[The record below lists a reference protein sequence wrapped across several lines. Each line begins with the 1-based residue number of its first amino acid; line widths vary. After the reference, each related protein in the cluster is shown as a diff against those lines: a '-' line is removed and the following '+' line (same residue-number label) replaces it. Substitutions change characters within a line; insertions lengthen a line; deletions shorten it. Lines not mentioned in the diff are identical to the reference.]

1 MTENETTEDLST
13 PTAPPE
19 PERTWQSTLRRFTPF
34 LAGLAALLVGLVWF
48 APLEAY
54 TILALRQLAASG
66 YHVEVGDLSISAFGR
81 YRIESLKIPLAD
93 DRDKQGNLKIAEAKG
108 RIALLSALLGDKY
121 DLTTEAVILSFAKG
135 DFSLKIDSLE
145 IQSLLEQTKSGG
157 TGKLL
162 NGTVSIEA
170 ESAQVTYKENRF
182 LKEEIVVPFPKI
194 VLKAHAQQN
203 QVAIE
208 TGEAMGRLVNVQI
221 RGSVALGQQTEL
233 NLNLII
239 KPTEEFYQK
248 YQDKDP
254 KTLLRFANV
263 LQDDGRIE
271 FKIKGTI
278 AQPVVEPV
286 TAAAVKPPPAP

>member
-1 MTENETTEDLST
+1 MTENENTEDLQT
-13 PTAPPE
+13 PAPPPE
-19 PERTWQSTLRRFTPF
+19 PERTWQSTLKRFAPV
-34 LAGLAALLVGLVWF
+34 LAGLAAFLVGLVWF

-66 YHVEVGDLSISAFGR
+66 YHVEVGDLAISAFGR
-81 YRIESLKIPLAD
+81 YKVESLKIPLAGD
-93 DRDKQGNLKIAEAKG
+93 GDKQGNLKIAEAKG
-108 RIALLSALLGDKY
+108 RVALLSALLGDKY

-135 DFSLKIDSLE
+135 DFALKIDSLE
-145 IQSLLEQTKSGG
+145 IKSLLEQTKSGG

-182 LKEEIVVPFPKI
+182 LKEEIVLPFLKI
-194 VLKAHAQQN
+194 VLKARAQQN

-208 TGEAMGRLVNVQI
+208 TGEAMGRLVNAQI
-221 RGSVALGQQTEL
+221 RGSLNLGPQTEL
-233 NLNLII
+233 NLNLVI

-254 KTLLRFANV
+254 KTLLKFANV

-271 FKIKGTI
+271 FNIKGTV

-286 TAAAVKPPPAP
+286 TAVAVKPPTAP

>member
-1 MTENETTEDLST
+1 MTEDANTEEY
-13 PTAPPE
+13 TAPTPAE
-19 PERTWQSTLRRFTPF
+19 PERTWQSVLKRFAPF
-34 LAGLAALLVGLVWF
+34 LAGLAAFLVGLVWF

-66 YHVEVGDLSISAFGR
+66 YHVEVGDLSISAFGHFKV
-81 YRIESLKIPLAD
+81 ESLKIPLAGD
-93 DRDKQGNLKIAEAKG
+93 TDKQGTLKIAEAKG
-108 RIALLSALLGDKY
+108 RVALLSALLGDKY

-135 DFSLKIDSLE
+135 DFALKIDSLE
-145 IQSLLEQTKSGG
+145 IRSLLEQTKSGG

-170 ESAQVTYKENRF
+170 ESAQVTYKENRY
-182 LKEEIVVPFPKI
+182 LKEEIVVPFLKI
-194 VLKAHAQQN
+194 VLKASAQQN

-208 TGEAMGRLVNVQI
+208 SGEAMGRLVNAQI
-221 RGSVALGQQTEL
+221 RGSLNLGAQTEL
-233 NLNLII
+233 NLNLVI

-254 KTLLRFANV
+254 KTLLKFANI

-271 FKIKGTI
+271 FNIKGTI

-286 TAAAVKPPPAP
+286 TAVAVKPPAAP